1 MTTATAPADT
11 VSPAPLVS
19 ATGRLVSLDAFRGL
33 TIVGMILV
41 NNPGTWAAVYPPLLH
56 AAWHGWTP
64 TDLIFPF
71 FLFIVGVS
79 LVLAYERLKARGV
92 DRGHLVQKAARRALV
107 LFGLGVFMAAWP
119 FFTFEPSFGLRPQLA
134 TVRIPGVLQRIAVC
148 YLAVSVLY
156 LYLKPRWRYGVGL
169 GLLFIYWALMMLV
182 PVPGYGPGQ
191 LAEGTSTLAGYLD
204 RLLLGNHL
212 WAQAK
217 TWDPEGLLSTLPAIT
232 TTLIGVWAGE
242 LLTCSRPALEKTIH
256 LFARGVVLVIV
267 GYVWDWFFPINKS
280 LWTSSYAVFT
290 GGQALCALG
299 LCYWL
304 ADVRGW
310 QCWTRP
316 FVVYGVNAITVFV
329 MSGLLAKSLILFKLP
344 QADGTEASLQAL
356 IFQTV
361 FVPLGPPR
369 VASLLYALTWVL
381 GWYAVLHAM
390 YRRNLVLKV

>member
-1 MTTATAPADT
+1 MTTATAPLET
-11 VSPAPLVS
+11 PAVPPP
-19 ATGRLVSLDAFRGL
+19 ATAGRLVSLDAFRGL

-79 LVLAYERLKARGV
+79 LVLAYDRLLAKGKTRRDLLVKAT
-92 DRGHLVQKAARRALV
+92 RRALL
-107 LFGLGVFMAAWP
+107 LFGFGLFLAAWP
-119 FFTFEPSFGLRPQLA
+119 FFTLEPSFGLRPQLS

-148 YLAVSVLY
+148 YLTVSTLY
-156 LYLKPRWRYGVGL
+156 LYLKPRTRFGIGL

-182 PVPGYGPGQ
+182 PVPGYGAGQ
-191 LAEGTSTLAGYLD
+191 IAEGTSTLAGYLD

-212 WAQAK
+212 WAQSR

-232 TTLIGVWAGE
+232 TTLLGVWTGE
-242 LLTCSRPALEKTIH
+242 LLASVRSPLEKTLH
-256 LFARGVVLVIV
+256 LFLRGVVLVII
-267 GYVWDWFFPINKS
+267 GYGWDWVFPINKS

-290 GGQALCALG
+290 GGQAMCALG

-304 ADVRGW
+304 AEVQGW
-310 QCWTRP
+310 KRWTRP

-329 MSGLLAKSLILFKLP
+329 MSGLLAKSLLLFKLP
-344 QADGTEASLQAL
+344 QPDGTEASLQSV

-361 FVPLGPPR
+361 FAPLGSPKA
-369 VASLLYALTWVL
+369 ASLLYALTWVL
-381 GWYAVLHAM
+381 GWYAVLYGM
-390 YRRNLVLKV
+390 YRRNLILKV